1 MEWTRSPL
9 MRALALAASVGLV
22 VVHWDDRGRWFWIG
36 VALTVLN
43 LLGIW
48 SAKARAG
55 RPDRP
60 DRPGDPEA
68 VDEES
73 GSHRLVELLSLPGVA
88 AALAEGPPVWQQV
101 SYLDDPLGPLEP
113 MPVEELAEYIW
124 LERDHGWAIGLGD
137 ELKPYLDLDVPEEED
152 PVVAVLKSH
161 PAVEDAYHEDREV
174 YRVEQRG
181 PISTEELAEL
191 AARALVSHHVD
202 ALRR

>member
-9 MRALALAASVGLV
+9 MRAIALTASIALV
-22 VVHWDDRGRWFWIG
+22 VVHWEDRGTWFWVG

-48 SAKARAG
+48 SAKARA
-55 RPDRP
+55 DRP
-60 DRPGDPEA
+60 DRPAGRPQHD
-68 VDEES
+68 DEEG
-73 GSHRLVELLSLPGVA
+73 GSPRLVELLSLPGVA
-88 AALAEGPPVWQQV
+88 AALAEGPPLWQQV
-101 SYLDDPLGPLEP
+101 SYLDDPMGPLEP

-137 ELKPYLDLDVPEEED
+137 ELKPYLDLDVPEEDD

-161 PAVEDAYHEDREV
+161 PAVADAYHEDREV

-181 PISTEELAEL
+181 PISTEEFAEL

>member
-9 MRALALAASVGLV
+9 MRAIALTASVALV
-22 VVHWDDRGRWFWIG
+22 VVHWGDRGTWFWVGI
-36 VALTVLN
+36 ALTVLN
-43 LLGIW
+43 FLGIW
-48 SAKARAG
+48 SAKARAA
-55 RPDRP
+55 RP
-60 DRPGDPEA
+60 DRPGDRPGG
-68 VDEES
+68 DEEQG

-88 AALAEGPPVWQQV
+88 AALAAGPSVWQQV
-101 SYLDDPLGPLEP
+101 SYLDDPLGP
-113 MPVEELAEYIW
+113 MAVDELAEYVW

-137 ELKPYLDLDVPEEED
+137 ELKPYLDLDLPEEDD

-181 PISTEELAEL
+181 PISTEEFAEL